1 MNLQNTFTPKSNL
14 IDRAANSAEQ
24 AVQATRQTANEAL
37 DSVAS
42 GIGTLREQAGPAL
55 DRAAEQAS
63 ALAQRSREALSN
75 GSQQMRQKAIEAS
88 DSTALYIRNE
98 PFKAVAY
105 AAAAGALLALL
116 AGWFGRSNAPR

>member
-14 IDRAANSAEQ
+14 IDRAANSADQ
-24 AVQATRQTANEAL
+24 AVQATRQTANAAL

-42 GIGTLREQAGPAL
+42 RIDTLREQAAPAL
-55 DRAAEQAS
+55 DRAAEQAN
-63 ALAQRSREALSN
+63 ALAQRSRQALSD
-75 GSQQMRQKAIEAS
+75 GTHQMRQRAHEAS

-116 AGWFGRSNAPR
+116 AGWFGRATPR